1 MDLRKHS
8 KDKDS
13 FCMRGHSALP
23 TLAQERLWNL
33 QQKCQRSLR
42 KRWKTFEK
50 DNEEWE
56 WERTPKFRKGWKVF
70 PNLFNLPTPHSSNS
84 LGDCWRLQIKET
96 LFPSLGHLWS
106 LKSEQRFQS
115 TTASYCYYYQTLR
128 AGQFLSSLTFITY
141 EIDSIRKNHRDE
153 SKTNRL

>member
-13 FCMRGHSALP
+13 FFMRGHLVSP

-50 DNEEWE
+50 DNGEWL
-56 WERTPKFRKGWKVF
+56 
-70 PNLFNLPTPHSSNS
+70 N
-84 LGDCWRLQIKET
+84 GD
-96 LFPSLGHLWS
+96 SV
-106 LKSEQRFQS
+106 
-115 TTASYCYYYQTLR
+115 
-128 AGQFLSSLTFITY
+128 TFITY
-141 EIDSIRKNHRDE
+141 EINSIRKNHSDE